1 MDYLRSDAKYT
12 MVAWHDEDGKPR
24 EAVVRTP
31 LKDLVPQLD
40 PARFAQVHRS
50 VVVNLAAV
58 SHITRLDNDTAE
70 VYLKRRN
77 EVLPVSRNFLHLFK
91 QM

>member
-1 MDYLRSDAKYT
+1 